1 MPLPS
6 FTKVYHHE
14 PYPSI
19 DPTRKELSARGK
31 VVLIAGGGSGVGA
44 ASAAVFA
51 KAGARAV
58 AILGRRKDSL
68 MQTSEIV
75 KESNP
80 STVVE
85 IYSLDI
91 VDEMKVASCFA
102 HFVKTHGPID
112 ICINSAAYLS
122 DKATIRDGSVEDF
135 WASFEIGI
143 KGAFILAQHFLRN
156 CSRTGAVMV
165 GVNSLIAH
173 MPASQVDAAPASYA
187 SNKIAAAKLY
197 EYVAAENP
205 HIRCYSIHPGV
216 IETDMAKKSADMMP
230 PGPNPF
236 LPWDSGTSTS
246 RLSCERES

>member
-6 FTKVYHHE
+6 LTKTYHHE
-14 PYPSI
+14 PYPTI
-19 DPTRKELSARGK
+19 APTRKELSAQGK

-44 ASAAVFA
+44 ASAVVFA
-51 KAGARAV
+51 KAGAKAI

-68 MQTSEIV
+68 TETSKRV
-75 KESNP
+75 KEVNP
-80 STVVE
+80 STAVE
-85 IYSLDI
+85 IYSVDI
-91 VDEMKVASCFA
+91 SEETGVTSCFKN
-102 HFVKTHGPID
+102 FVDTHGPID
-112 ICINSAAYLS
+112 VCVNSAAYLS
-122 DKATIRDGSVEDF
+122 DKATIKDGSLADF
-135 WASFEIGI
+135 WASFEIGV
-143 KGAFILAQHFLRN
+143 KGAFILAQQFLRN
-156 CSRTGAVMV
+156 CSRAGAVLV
-165 GVNSLIAH
+165 GINSLIAH

-236 LPWDSGTSTS
+236 LPWDSGK
-246 RLSCERES
+246 